1 MTEAQKLTRPA
12 PSGPGSDR
20 DRWVAFAAQELD
32 MSPSEFADKE
42 EWPRDKIIALLDSSP
57 EAYSEKDEDGHPTGV
72 RVVPEADATKLR
84 KAPEGVAVVEE
95 AKDVRDALDRRTWAV
110 PVEGGYA
117 AENEIAEVEK

>member
-1 MTEAQKLTRPA
+1 MTEQQKLTRP
-12 PSGPGSDR
+12 PESGPGSDNNT
-20 DRWVAFAAQELD
+20 WKAFAAQELGVD
-32 MSPSEFADKE
+32 VSEFDGMKRE
-42 EWPRDKIIALLDSSP
+42 EVIALLDSSP
-57 EAYSEKDEDGHPTGV
+57 KAFEGKDEDGEPTGV